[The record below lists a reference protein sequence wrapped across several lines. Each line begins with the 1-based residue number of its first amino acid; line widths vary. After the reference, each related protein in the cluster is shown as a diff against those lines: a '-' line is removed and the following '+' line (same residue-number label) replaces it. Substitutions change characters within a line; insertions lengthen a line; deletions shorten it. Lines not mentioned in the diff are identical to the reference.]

1 MIRPGQQMAR
11 VNVSEEH
18 WGEFRSEAVARNRS
32 VAAYLGR
39 LVRKELRRVARA
51 RALEEQRQV
60 LQANER
66 PEVLK
71 VSHPAESLDLWDG

>member
-11 VNVSEEH
+11 VNISEEH
-18 WGEFRSEAVARNRS
+18 WREFRSEAVTRNRS

-60 LQANER
+60 LRANEP

-71 VSHPAESLDLWDG
+71 VSHPAESLDPWDG